1 MQRIRVYTVA
11 KDLGVSS
18 KELMDFLSDSGK
30 PVTSHFALID
40 GSIALAAREHF
51 LGTETSELTEP
62 AWATVA
68 TAERDEPVVPFFA
81 PFEVE
86 VPEAPRPVTVIEDDA
101 SEIHDIVPRHSL
113 AFSGAATLGVAVIP
127 TFASFATLVFGQPY
141 PRPFLAVVMSILLTA
156 GAIVL
161 GSAVWNT
168 QPESAGFSF
177 GDLMLWS
184 WVRREWAERQ
194 LVEATAVLGFDRKGT
209 FVGDTK
215 ATPDEQMLAVRQIA
229 AALDAKCSYTLG
241 HSRRVEKHARKVAE
255 ALGLSFAETEALAT
269 AAALHDIGNI
279 SIPDHLLRKTG
290 ELTIDE
296 RMSIEAH
303 VLLGAMMVLKA
314 GSEDVV
320 EGIRHHHER
329 LDGKGYPS
337 GLRRDDI
344 PLYARII
351 GIAEAYDA
359 MTSTRPYRQGFGREH
374 AIEVL
379 RAEAGSQF
387 DADLVEMFV
396 ATLPK
401 PLSIVTRF
409 PFLQG
414 LQRQAQELRLVFKR
428 MGAVALSATASTIAI
443 ALILGST
450 ILSNGVPDDADGR
463 DGRRRVAPIDRVLG
477 NRIAADPNRITS
489 DFVPSDGFA
498 VSQEAA
504 ARSTSASVL
513 ISDVGGVTDGFGG
526 GGEDPGENP
535 DPGNGGGPGPGNG
548 GGNGGGGNGG
558 GNDGG
563 GGGVVPGIGGGDNN
577 GPTPNDPGTPTPT
590 PPPPPPGGG
599 SDPDDNHPGKG
610 KGKGKPENPGNGHG
624 NGNGNGNGNAGGN
637 GNGNGG
643 GKPDNP
649 GNSGGNGNGGGNEGP
664 GNSGGNGNAGGNDNS
679 NAGGNGNGNGN
690 AGGNGNGNGNA
701 GGNENPGGG
710 NDAPGNSDHDNGN
723 GGGSDQT
730 PANGGDNGNGGG
742 GGNDA
747 PGNSDHDNGNSGD
760 SGGGG
765 NSDAPGN
772 SDKEKGGSVGA
783 AAGAS
788 GNSGNGGGGD
798 KTGGAPGAAS
808 TSADANGKNKDD
820 E

>member
-18 KELMDFLSDSGK
+18 KELMDFLSDSGT

-40 GSIALAAREHF
+40 GSIALSAREHF

-68 TAERDEPVVPFFA
+68 TAERDEPVVPSFA

-86 VPEAPRPVTVIEDDA
+86 MPERAPKPVAVVEEAAAD
-101 SEIHDIVPRHSL
+101 IHDIVPRHSL
-113 AFSGAATLGVAVIP
+113 AFSAAATLGVAFIP
-127 TFASFATLVFGQPY
+127 TFAAFSTLVFGQPY

-194 LVEATAVLGFDRKGT
+194 LVEATATLGFDRNGT
-209 FVGDTK
+209 FVGETN
-215 ATPDEQMLAVRQIA
+215 ATNEEQMIAVRQIA
-229 AALDAKCSYTLG
+229 AALDAKSSYTLG

-255 ALGLSFAETEALAT
+255 SLGLSAAETETLAT

-290 ELTIDE
+290 DLTIDE

-314 GSEDVV
+314 GSEEVV
-320 EGIRHHHER
+320 DAIRHHHER
-329 LDGKGYPS
+329 WDGNGYPS
-337 GLRRDDI
+337 GLRTDDI
-344 PLYARII
+344 PQYARII

-379 RAEAGSQF
+379 RAESGSQF
-387 DADLVEMFV
+387 DTDLVEMFV

-409 PFLQG
+409 PFLARFQH
-414 LQRQAQELRLVFKR
+414 QAQELRLVFKR

-450 ILSNGVPDDADGR
+450 ILSNGVPDDAEGR
-463 DGRRRVAPIDRVLG
+463 DGSRRAAPIDRVLG
-477 NRIAADPNRITS
+477 NRIAAAPERITLS
-489 DFVPSDGFA
+489 DYVPADGFA
-498 VSQEAA
+498 VSDGAA
-504 ARSTSASVL
+504 LGSSTSESVL
-513 ISDVGGVTDGFGG
+513 VADVGGASDGFSGG
-526 GGEDPGENP
+526 SDGPGENVDPSPIP
-535 DPGNGGGPGPGNG
+535 DPGPGNG
-548 GGNGGGGNGG
+548 GGGGGNGG
-558 GNDGG
+558 GDGDGNGNGGNGGGVDPGVGTGTNPPVVTPGGNGGGEGG
-563 GGGVVPGIGGGDNN
+563 GGQ
-577 GPTPNDPGTPTPT
+577 PTGPT
-590 PPPPPPGGG
+590 PPPPPVV
-599 SDPDDNHPGKG
+599 DNHPGKG
-610 KGKGKPENPGNGHG
+610 NDKTDKGKPDSPGNSGNAPGHTGDKGKPENPGNG
-624 NGNGNGNGNAGGN
+624 NGGGKPADP
-637 GNGNGG
+637 GSNGNGG
-643 GKPDNP
+643 GKPADPGSNGNGNSDGTPGNSGNAGGGDTSP
-649 GNSGGNGNGGGNEGP
+649 GNSGG
-664 GNSGGNGNAGGNDNS
+664 GNGN
-679 NAGGNGNGNGN
+679 
-690 AGGNGNGNGNA
+690 
-701 GGNENPGGG
+701 
-710 NDAPGNSDHDNGN
+710 SD
-723 GGGSDQT
+723 S
-730 PANGGDNGNGGG
+730 
-742 GGNDA
+742 
-747 PGNSDHDNGNSGD
+747 
-760 SGGGG
+760 
-765 NSDAPGN
+765 APGN
-772 SDKEKGGSVGA
+772 SDKGGDTGGDTAPGNSDKGNGNSDSAPCNSDKDKGGDTGGSSVGA

-788 GNSGNGGGGD
+788 GNSGNGNGGGKD
-798 KTGGAPGAAS
+798 KDAAAPDTAPAAS
-808 TSADANGKNKDD
+808 ANGKGRDS